1 MALTPADVHNVA
13 FSRPRIGKRGYNE
26 QEVDLFI
33 DLVEQ
38 ELTRH
43 LTEDT
48 QIRKRNGVLQK
59 REAEL
64 AARESEL
71 AEREARLVE
80 REAVLRRQV
89 RKHEGELRRQK
100 GRLAELEAKLTERG
114 TPLPQQLAQLRF
126 REAQVARREA
136 EIVERQAQLRRQNGK
151 VRPRADQQQLTAAMP
166 QPAAGNGASRGE
178 VREMRTVAAVHG
190 RHDVER
196 MAIREITDMQGNT
209 VTERVHERTRRSR
222 VEHGGQSVATEPC
235 TELEQLREE
244 NAALF
249 HSLSL
254 LKGATA
260 LLAAALDR
268 S

>member
-43 LTEDT
+43 ITEDT
-48 QIRKRNGVLQK
+48 HVRKRNGVVQK

-64 AARESEL
+64 AEREAQL
-71 AEREARLVE
+71 AER
-80 REAVLRRQV
+80 
-89 RKHEGELRRQK
+89 GS
-100 GRLAELEAKLTERG
+100 
-114 TPLPQQLAQLRF
+114 PLPQQLAQLRF
-126 REAQVARREA
+126 REAQVTRREA
-136 EIVERQAQLRRQNGK
+136 EIVERQVQLRRQNGK
-151 VRPRADQQQLTAAMP
+151 PRQRADQQQLTAA
-166 QPAAGNGASRGE
+166 QPAAVNGTSRVG
-178 VREMRTVAAVHG
+178 EMRTVAAVHG

-196 MAIREITDMQGNT
+196 MAIREITDTLGNT

-222 VEHGGQSVATEPC
+222 IERGGQAVATEPS
-235 TELEQLREE
+235 TELEQLRED
-244 NAALF
+244 NAALA
-249 HSLSL
+249 HSLGL
-254 LKGATA
+254 LKAAAA

-268 S
+268 T

>member
-43 LTEDT
+43 ITEDS
-48 QIRKRNGVLQK
+48 QVRKRNGALQH

-64 AARESEL
+64 AEKEAEL
-71 AEREARLVE
+71 AQREAKLSEREG
-80 REAVLRRQV
+80 VLRRQV
-89 RKHEGELRRQK
+89 RKHEGELRKQK
-100 GRLAELEAKLTERG
+100 AQITEMEGKLAERG

-126 REAQVARREA
+126 REAQVTRREA
-136 EIVERQAQLRRQNGK
+136 EIVERQVQLRRQNGK
-151 VRPRADQQQLTAAMP
+151 PRQRPDQQQLATA
-166 QPAAGNGASRGE
+166 QPAAVNGSSRVGE
-178 VREMRTVAAVHG
+178 LRTVAAVHG

-196 MAIREITDMQGNT
+196 MAIREITDGLGNT

-222 VEHGGQSVATEPC
+222 IEHGGQAVATDPS

-244 NAALF
+244 NAALA
-249 HSLSL
+249 HSLGL
-254 LKGATA
+254 LKAATA

-268 S
+268 T

>member
-43 LTEDT
+43 ITEDT
-48 QIRKRNGVLQK
+48 QVRKRNGALQK

-64 AARESEL
+64 AEIATEL

-89 RKHEGELRRQK
+89 RKHEAELRRQK
-100 GRLAELEAKLTERG
+100 AQIAEMEGKLAQRG
-114 TPLPQQLAQLRF
+114 SPLPQQLAQLRF

-136 EIVERQAQLRRQNGK
+136 EIVERQVQLRRQNGK
-151 VRPRADQQQLTAAMP
+151 VRPRADQQQLTTA
-166 QPAAGNGASRGE
+166 QPAAVNGTARVG
-178 VREMRTVAAVHG
+178 EMRTVAAVHG

-196 MAIREITDMQGNT
+196 MAIREITDGLGNT

-222 VEHGGQSVATEPC
+222 IEHGGQAVATEPA

-244 NAALF
+244 NAALA
-249 HSLSL
+249 HSLGL
-254 LKGATA
+254 LKGATS

>member
-13 FSRPRIGKRGYNE
+13 FSRPRIGKRGYSE

-43 LTEDT
+43 ITEDT
-48 QIRKRNGVLQK
+48 RLRKRNGAVQK
-59 REAEL
+59 REVEL
-64 AARESEL
+64 AEREAEL

-100 GRLAELEAKLTERG
+100 AQIAEMEGKLAQQG
-114 TPLPQQLAQLRF
+114 SPLPQQLAQLRF
-126 REAQVARREA
+126 REAQVTRREA
-136 EIVERQAQLRRQNGK
+136 EIVERQVQLRRQGGK
-151 VRPRADQQQLTAAMP
+151 LRPRVDQQQLTTA
-166 QPAAGNGASRGE
+166 QPAAVNGTSRVG
-178 VREMRTVAAVHG
+178 EMRTVAAVHG

-196 MAIREITDMQGNT
+196 MAIREITDTLGNT

-222 VEHGGQSVATEPC
+222 IEHGGQAVTTEPS

-244 NAALF
+244 NAALA
-249 HSLSL
+249 HSLGL
-254 LKGATA
+254 LKAAAA

>member
-1 MALTPADVHNVA
+1 MTLTPADVHNVA

-43 LTEDT
+43 LTDGAEL
-48 QIRKRNGVLQK
+48 RKRSGALKK
-59 REAEL
+59 REAAL
-64 AARESEL
+64 AEREAEL

-100 GRLAELEAKLTERG
+100 AQIAEMEGKLSERG
-114 TPLPQQLAQLRF
+114 SPLPQQLAQLRF

-136 EIVERQAQLRRQNGK
+136 EIVEQQARLRHQNGK
-151 VRPRADQQQLTAAMP
+151 VRPRADQQQLTAA
-166 QPAAGNGASRGE
+166 QPAAANGTSRVG
-178 VREMRTVAAVHG
+178 EMRTVAAVHG
-190 RHDVER
+190 PHDVER
-196 MAIREITDMQGNT
+196 MAIREITDGLGNT

-222 VEHGGQSVATEPC
+222 IEHGGQAVATEAS

-244 NAALF
+244 NAALV

-254 LKGATA
+254 LKGAAA

>member
-38 ELTRH
+38 ELNRH
-43 LTEDT
+43 LTEDA
-48 QIRKRNGVLQK
+48 QVRKRNGALQK

-64 AARESEL
+64 AEREAAI
-71 AEREARLVE
+71 AEREAQLVE

-89 RKHEGELRRQK
+89 RKHEGERRRQK
-100 GRLAELEAKLTERG
+100 AELAELETKVSQRG

-126 REAQVARREA
+126 REAQVTRREA
-136 EIVERQAQLRRQNGK
+136 ELVERQAQLRRQAGK
-151 VRPRADQQQLTAAMP
+151 LRSRPDQQQAVAARVGVE
-166 QPAAGNGASRGE
+166 AAVNGSSRLG
-178 VREMRTVAAVHG
+178 EMRSVAAVHG

-196 MAIREITDMQGNT
+196 MAIRAITDTLGNT
-209 VTERVHERTRRSR
+209 VTEAVHERTRRSR
-222 VEHGGQSVATEPC
+222 VEHGGQAVAAEPS
-235 TELEQLREE
+235 TELEQLKQE
-244 NAALF
+244 NAELAQ
-249 HSLSL
+249 SLGL
-254 LKGATA
+254 LKTATA
-260 LLAAALDR
+260 LLAAALDQ

>member
-1 MALTPADVHNVA
+1 MALTPADVHNVE

-43 LTEDT
+43 ITEDARL
-48 QIRKRNGVLQK
+48 RKQNATLQR

-64 AARESEL
+64 AQRESAL
-71 AEREARLVE
+71 AERESQLVE

-89 RKHEGELRRQK
+89 LKHEGELRQRK
-100 GRLAELEAKLTERG
+100 AELAGLAAKPSQRE
-114 TPLPQQLAQLRF
+114 TPLPQQLALLRS
-126 REAQVARREA
+126 REAQVAQREA
-136 EIVERQAQLRRQNGK
+136 ELTERQAQLRGQAGK
-151 VRPRADQQQLTAAMP
+151 LLQRVDQAQAV
-166 QPAAGNGASRGE
+166 ASRVGE
-178 VREMRTVAAVHG
+178 ETAVNGTPGLEEMRGLSAVEG
-190 RHDVER
+190 RHDMER
-196 MAIREITDMQGNT
+196 MAIRAITDKLGNT
-209 VTERVHERTRRSR
+209 VTETVHERTRRSR
-222 VEHGGQSVATEPC
+222 IEHGGQAVATDPS

-244 NAALF
+244 NAELA
-249 HSLSL
+249 HSLGL
-254 LKGATA
+254 LKAAAA